1 MTTTA
6 IERIAKSSNVL
17 LTTFRRHGAPVS
29 TPVGG
34 VVAGGKLYILSYAN
48 TGKLKRLR
56 NDARVVV
63 APCNSAGSV
72 PSGAEKLDGT
82 GRVLDRDETM
92 HAYRLMARKTPL
104 ARLARAW
111 YALRRKPD
119 PWVGIE
125 VTFQAR

>member
-1 MTTTA
+1 MTTETLD
-6 IERIAKSSNVL
+6 RIAKSSTVL
-17 LTTFRRHGAPVS
+17 LTTFRRNGTPVA

-34 VVAGGKLYILSYAN
+34 VVDDGKLYILSYSN

-56 NDARVVV
+56 NNPRVVV
-63 APCNSAGSV
+63 APSNSAGTV
-72 PSGAEKLDGT
+72 PADAERLEGT
-82 GRVLDRDETM
+82 GRVLDREETT

-111 YALRRKPD
+111 YTLRRKPD

-125 VTFQAR
+125 ITFQDS